1 MKPETTGNNMML
13 LTTSFRAQKSFNL
26 IPVTL
31 DCPYVEAMYD
41 PETKILAC
49 ISKVHKQSYH
59 MVPKL
64 DDNGDPQRLKI
75 GKREGGKT
83 VREQR
88 VLVDTFS
95 EFYINEEKEIIDF
108 IKVFACNEKK
118 FDYTQYFK
126 GPIAEEGKEVSSI
139 AGLKLPNGIKA
150 NVKNIGPK
158 KVESINTV

>member
-1 MKPETTGNNMML
+1 MKPETAGNNMML
-13 LTTSFRAQKSFNL
+13 LTTTFRARKSFNL

-88 VLVDTFS
+88 VLVDTLTLLNS
-95 EFYINEEKEIIDF
+95 LHVMKRNLTINNTSRKQF
-108 IKVFACNEKK
+108 QMKEKK
-118 FDYTQYFK
+118 
-126 GPIAEEGKEVSSI
+126 
-139 AGLKLPNGIKA
+139 
-150 NVKNIGPK
+150 
-158 KVESINTV
+158 